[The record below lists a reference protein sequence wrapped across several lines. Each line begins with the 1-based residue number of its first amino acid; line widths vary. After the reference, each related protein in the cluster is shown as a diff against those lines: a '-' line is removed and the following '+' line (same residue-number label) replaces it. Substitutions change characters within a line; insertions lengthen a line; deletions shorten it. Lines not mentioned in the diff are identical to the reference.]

1 MAQRGP
7 FPFVQFEFGYLLGP
21 ADGRYLAR
29 AAGSDEPHAVLVLTT
44 LGAPRRHRLR
54 GRRGR
59 RVKQADPEPVPI
71 SRATVVRAA
80 PLESRTAAE
89 TWLRR
94 MRGDE
99 RDREVARAAAEL
111 NRLLRAYRI
120 AAGDHSVRD
129 VAPAG
134 AIAVRVGYGS
144 GEEVAEGRYA
154 DAVELPKAPPRR
166 RRAERLS
173 PQERTAELVGGRSQA
188 PACAELILRARA
200 DVDARHW
207 REAALQARIALE
219 CLLAELPANRTGAAA
234 GHRDTV
240 GAAANA
246 ALDGELAEPQR
257 KAVTEA
263 VGELER
269 ALRRSPTAPT

>member
-29 AAGSDEPHAVLVLTT
+29 TAGAEEPHAVLVLAT

-59 RVKQADPEPVPI
+59 RVKRADPEPVPI

-80 PLESRTAAE
+80 PFDSGAE
-89 TWLRR
+89 AGAWLGR

-111 NRLLRAYRI
+111 NRLLRAHRI
-120 AAGDHSVRD
+120 AAGDHAARD
-129 VAPAG
+129 IAPAG
-134 AIAVRVGYGS
+134 AVAIRVGYGS
-144 GEEVAEGRYA
+144 GEQVADGNYA
-154 DAVELPKAPPRR
+154 DAVELPRTPPRR

-173 PQERTAELVGGRSQA
+173 PQERTAELVGGRSEA
-188 PACAELILRARA
+188 PACAELALRARA
-200 DVDARHW
+200 DVDAGRW

-219 CLLAELPANRTGAAA
+219 CLLAELPANRTGGAAS
-234 GHRDTV
+234 HRDAV
-240 GAAANA
+240 REAANV

-257 KAVTEA
+257 EAVANA

-269 ALRRSPTAPT
+269 ALRRSLPAQA